1 MAEKPASRSDAEIV
15 VVRTNDAA
23 LPTRSPNADPET
35 VDMRLLRTI
44 ASIVPADLPP
54 ISQLGLEPTLAAR
67 ADATKAA
74 IAADTAGWRC
84 SCGEEGRPPPH
95 PHPEAPVR
103 SGTAH

>member
-54 ISQLGLEPTLAAR
+54 ISQLGLETTLAAM

-74 IAADTAGWRC
+74 IR
-84 SCGEEGRPPPH
+84 SEEHTSELQSLMRISY
-95 PHPEAPVR
+95 AVFCLKKKKK
-103 SGTAH
+103 

>member
-44 ASIVPADLPP
+44 EEARGPTTIVVGDPR
-54 ISQLGLEPTLAAR
+54 LGAA
-67 ADATKAA
+67 
-74 IAADTAGWRC
+74 
-84 SCGEEGRPPPH
+84 E
-95 PHPEAPVR
+95 
-103 SGTAH
+103 

>member
-54 ISQLGLEPTLAAR
+54 ISQLGLETTLAAM
-67 ADATKAA
+67 ADPTKEA
-74 IAADTAGWRC
+74 IAADPDCWGGRC
-84 SCGEEGRPPPH
+84 GGGCRAPPPAD
-95 PHPEAPVR
+95 PDQ
-103 SGTAH
+103 

>member
-54 ISQLGLEPTLAAR
+54 ISQLGLETTLAAM

-74 IAADTAGWRC
+74 IAADRDCWSGG
-84 SCGEEGRPPPH
+84 CGGGRSGSASGGEREGRK
-95 PHPEAPVR
+95 
-103 SGTAH
+103 